1 MGTHASTLRYLAQ
14 RLLQA
19 LGVVAAI
26 ALITFVMLNVVPGDP
41 VRIMLGDRATEEAV
55 AQVRHQ
61 MGLDRPLT
69 MQFASWVGGLLRG
82 DLGTSYSQHR
92 AVSEL
97 MTRAFG
103 HTLRLAAGSFALAVA
118 VGLTAGIVAAISRG
132 SWLDRLLMAC
142 AVAGIS
148 APAFWVAIMLQLGFA
163 LRLGWLP
170 LSGVTRAHAY
180 VLPTAA
186 LGVRYAASI
195 ARVARTSLLEV
206 MGEDYLRTAVAKGL
220 SRRAAVLRH
229 GLRNAL
235 VPIVTIAG
243 TQLGDILAG
252 SVVVES
258 VFGIP
263 GMGTMLVK
271 AIGARD
277 LPLIEGGVMYVA
289 LCCVAAYLLTDILY
303 ALIDPRVRL
312 GEGAGG

>member
-19 LGVVAAI
+19 LGVVVAI

-61 MGLDRPLT
+61 MGLDRPLVL
-69 MQFASWVGGLLRG
+69 QFAGWAGGLLHG

-97 MTRAFG
+97 MVRAFG
-103 HTLRLAAGSFALAVA
+103 YTLRLAAGSFALAVI
-118 VGLTAGIVAAISRG
+118 VGLLSGVVAAVFRG
-132 SWLDRLLMAC
+132 TWLDRMLMAC

-148 APAFWVAIMLQLGFA
+148 APAFWVAIMLQLAFA

-170 LSGVTRAHAY
+170 LSGVTRPHAF
-180 VLPTAA
+180 VLPTMA
-186 LGVRYAASI
+186 LGVRYAAAT
-195 ARVARTSLLEV
+195 ARVTRASLLEV
-206 MGEDYLRTAVAKGL
+206 MGEDYLRTAVAKGF
-220 SRRAAVLRH
+220 SRRAAILRH

-271 AIGARD
+271 AISARD

>member
-1 MGTHASTLRYLAQ
+1 MLRYLAR

-19 LGVVAAI
+19 LGVVVAI

-61 MGLDRPLT
+61 MGLDRPLVV
-69 MQFASWVGGLLRG
+69 QFASWADGLLHG
-82 DLGTSYSQHR
+82 DLGISYSQHR
-92 AVSEL
+92 TVSEL

-103 HTLRLAAGSFALAVA
+103 YTLRLAAGSFSLAVV
-118 VGLTAGIVAAISRG
+118 VGLLSGVVAAVFRG
-132 SWLDRLLMAC
+132 TWLDRMLMAC

-148 APAFWVAIMLQLGFA
+148 APAFWVAIMLQLAFA

-170 LSGVTRAHAY
+170 LSGVTHSHAF
-180 VLPTAA
+180 VLPTMA
-186 LGVRYAASI
+186 LGVRYAAAI
-195 ARVARTSLLEV
+195 ARVTRASLLEV

-220 SRRAAVLRH
+220 SRHAAILHH

-271 AIGARD
+271 AISARD

>member
-1 MGTHASTLRYLAQ
+1 MLRYMAQ

-19 LGVVAAI
+19 LGVVVAI

-61 MGLDRPLT
+61 MGLDRPLVA
-69 MQFASWVGGLLRG
+69 QFASWAGGLLRG

-92 AVSEL
+92 AVSEI
-97 MTRAFG
+97 MTRSLG
-103 HTLRLAAGSFALAVA
+103 YTLRLAAGSFALAMV
-118 VGLTAGIVAAISRG
+118 VGLLSGVVAAVFRG
-132 SWLDRLLMAC
+132 SWVDRALMAC

-148 APAFWVAIMLQLGFA
+148 APAFWVAIMLQLAFA
-163 LRLGWLP
+163 LRLEWLP
-170 LSGVTRAHAY
+170 LSGVIRSHAF
-180 VLPTAA
+180 VLPTMA
-186 LGVRYAASI
+186 LGVRYAAAI
-195 ARVARTSLLEV
+195 ARVTRASLMEV
-206 MGEDYLRTAVAKGL
+206 MDEDYMRTAVSKGL
-220 SRRAAVLRH
+220 SRRASILRH

-243 TQLGDILAG
+243 MQLGDILAG

-263 GMGTMLVK
+263 GMGSMLVK

-312 GEGAGG
+312 AEGAGG